1 MSFVTG
7 LSGALMPGPL
17 LAVTISAVIQIGFIA
32 AILLMI
38 GHSILELVMVIALA
52 LGLKNVL
59 KNKYVPGVIGV
70 VGGGVMLWFSYGM
83 IKSAYL
89 GISAPQAEAT
99 AQAVTFTSAGL
110 IIKGIMTSASNP
122 YWVIWWATI
131 GATYMFVSLEG
142 NFLSISSFYVGHISS
157 DFVWYSAVALA
168 LVLGK
173 QVFSDKVYMVLI
185 IFCGI
190 FLAYM
195 GIYFFYSGIKKFRQK
210 ADEQTLTENNF

>member
-1 MSFVTG
+1 
-7 LSGALMPGPL
+7 
-17 LAVTISAVIQIGFIA
+17 
-32 AILLMI
+32 
-38 GHSILELVMVIALA
+38 
-52 LGLKNVL
+52 
-59 KNKYVPGVIGV
+59 
-70 VGGGVMLWFSYGM
+70 ML
-83 IKSAYL
+83 
-89 GISAPQAEAT
+89 
-99 AQAVTFTSAGL
+99 
-110 IIKGIMTSASNP
+110 
-122 YWVIWWATI
+122 
-131 GATYMFVSLEG
+131 VSLEG

-185 IFCGI
+185 ILCGI